1 MKRFIAGVVLTLATQ
16 AALALLVLRVGLV
29 SVSADEAPPGWEK
42 RLMGTALRASV
53 ARHATSLPVHVPPTE
68 ENLLAGVRIYREM
81 CARCHGRTAA
91 APATLGA
98 SLYPP
103 APPLRGRRT
112 NFTEEQIFLIV
123 KRGIRNTGMPAF
135 GGSLS
140 DGDIAQLAALVE
152 RFDKLPARV
161 EDEPK

>member
-1 MKRFIAGVVLTLATQ
+1 MRRFIAGIVLTLAVQ
-16 AALALLVLRVGLV
+16 AVLALLVLGFGLV
-29 SVSADEAPPGWEK
+29 PVSADVAPPSWET

-53 ARHATSLPVHVPPTE
+53 VRHATGLAVNMPPTE
-68 ENLLAGVRIYREM
+68 ENLISGVHIYREM

-91 APATLGA
+91 SPSTLGA

-112 NFTEEQIFLIV
+112 DYTEAQIFWIV

-140 DGDIAQLAALVE
+140 DNDIAQLATLVE

-161 EDEPK
+161 DAEQK